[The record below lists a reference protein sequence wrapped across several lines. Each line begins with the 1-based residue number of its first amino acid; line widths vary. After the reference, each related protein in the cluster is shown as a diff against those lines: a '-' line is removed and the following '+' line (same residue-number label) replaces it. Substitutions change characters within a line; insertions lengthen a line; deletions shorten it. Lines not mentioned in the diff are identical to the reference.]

1 MLMKNCGFLLHKAED
16 IEMLVTAVHHLARL
30 GREQRVEIVATALN
44 AALEDAAGVGRS
56 SARHVVRAHVD
67 AGVRRTQARAFGSNP
82 SIVRPRRASSDETLP
97 PITVL
102 RRPVVP
108 DRLPGL
114 SRPIRV
120 TTPYIAGKDDA
131 LLL

>member
-1 MLMKNCGFLLHKAED
+1 M
-16 IEMLVTAVHHLARL
+16 
-30 GREQRVEIVATALN
+30 
-44 AALEDAAGVGRS
+44 
-56 SARHVVRAHVD
+56 
-67 AGVRRTQARAFGSNP
+67 RAFGSNP

-120 TTPYIAGKDDA
+120 TTPYIAGKDDT
-131 LLL
+131 LLLLLNIRNDSHPDPCNRSPSVLPPCKCYLGHVASPDRSDPFPIVCIDIQSPRSTS